1 MAQDDWRLTGNLD
14 FLLGATLVFKKYWN
28 RRPDDDHDHCEFCW
42 AKFMVVPYADD
53 QGILTEGFAV
63 QDRSPFPDFPNDYW
77 WVCQACAH
85 DFAMPFGWT
94 LVGEPEQKT

>member
-1 MAQDDWRLTGNLD
+1 MTRDDWRLRGQED
-14 FLLGATLVFKKYWN
+14 FLRAATLVFKKYWN

-63 QDRSPFPDFPNDYW
+63 QGASPADDYW
-77 WVCQACAH
+77 WVCQTCAH
-85 DFAMPFGWT
+85 DFEERFGWT
-94 LVGEPEQKT
+94 LLEAPSTT